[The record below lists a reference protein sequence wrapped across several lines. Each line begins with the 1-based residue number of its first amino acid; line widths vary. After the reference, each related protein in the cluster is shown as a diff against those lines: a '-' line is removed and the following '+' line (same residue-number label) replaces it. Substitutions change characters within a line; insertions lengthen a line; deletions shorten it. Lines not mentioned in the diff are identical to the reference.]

1 VSRVQR
7 ITVLVVALAAALHAW
22 SFEGY
27 GPCDDDYIAYDYARS
42 LVERGELAFNPG
54 ERVEGFSA
62 PGWMLAVAAVIALGG
77 DPARAS
83 VVLSTV
89 AFALLAAAI
98 AVLWFRRHPR
108 DRVGAPAWLVAASPA
123 LAWHAVLG
131 LGTVPLAALLACA
144 FERWDSALRNDRT
157 PLAAAALLGVAA
169 FVRNEALLV
178 ALPLLVSSLRTRRW
192 RVTALALGPLAAWQ
206 LFRLAYFGRL
216 VPITYSV
223 KKLDFLV
230 DLRLGLEY
238 LAESSAAT
246 GLVLALALG
255 LVALARPG
263 RALDPV
269 LRGAATSASVF
280 TLYVIYIGGDFLPL
294 ARFFA
299 PILPLALLAG
309 CHGFV
314 VLFSPSRGLAALAL
328 LGALAFESLQQSQRP
343 FLLAT
348 HLGSEPRWLALG
360 SSIAKAVPPD
370 TRVALAP
377 IGCFRWSSR
386 LYIIDMLG
394 LTNAHIATV
403 EPDPNITIKG
413 HARYDADW
421 VLAQQ
426 PDMIILGTGWLG
438 VDERTGE
445 RELRL
450 SSWEGTLYRHA
461 RLDPESGDYTR
472 LRIDIE
478 GSHPLLFF
486 WRRDKAWPTGA
497 REL

>member
-1 VSRVQR
+1 VTRVQR
-7 ITVLVVALAAALHAW
+7 IVVLAAALVAALHAL
-22 SFEGY
+22 SFLGY

-42 LVERGELAFNPG
+42 LVERGELAFNAG

-62 PGWMLAVAAVIALGG
+62 PGWMLVAAAVIALGG
-77 DPARAS
+77 DPAQAS
-83 VVLSTV
+83 IVLSTL
-89 AFALLAAAI
+89 ACALATAAI
-98 AVLWFRRHPR
+98 GILWFRRHPG

-123 LAWHAVLG
+123 IAWHSVLG
-131 LGTVPLAALLACA
+131 LGTLPLAALLAFA
-144 FERWDSALRNDRT
+144 LERWDRALREART
-157 PLAAAALLGVAA
+157 PVFAAALFGLAA
-169 FVRNEALLV
+169 LVRNEAVLL
-178 ALPLLVSSLRTRRW
+178 ALPLALQALRARRW
-192 RVTALALGPLAAWQ
+192 QLLALALGPLAAWQ
-206 LFRLAYFGRL
+206 AFRIAYFGRL

-223 KKLDFLV
+223 KKLDLLV

-255 LVALARPG
+255 LVALSRPT
-263 RALDPV
+263 RANDPI
-269 LRGAATSASVF
+269 LRSATLAASLFA
-280 TLYVIYIGGDFLPL
+280 LYVVYVGGDFLPL
-294 ARFFA
+294 ARFFL

-309 CHGFV
+309 CEGFLA
-314 VLFSPSRGLAALAL
+314 LFQPTRAVAALAL
-328 LGALAFESLQQSQRP
+328 LGALGFESLQHAQRP

-360 SSIAKAVPPD
+360 SAIAKAVPPD

-377 IGCFRWSSR
+377 IGCFKWSSR
-386 LYIIDMLG
+386 LYVIDMLG
-394 LTNAHIATV
+394 LTNTHIATV

-413 HARYDADW
+413 HTRYDAEW
-421 VLAQQ
+421 VLAQE

-438 VDERTGE
+438 IDERTGE

-450 SSWEGTLYRHA
+450 SSWEGTLYQHP
-461 RLDPESGDYTR
+461 RLAPGSGDYER
-472 LRIDIE
+472 LQMEIE

-486 WRRDKAWPTGA
+486 WKRGQPRPHGA

>member
-1 VSRVQR
+1 MSRVQR
-7 ITVLVVALAAALHAW
+7 IVVLVVALVAAFHAG

-42 LVERGELAFNPG
+42 LVELGELAFNPG

-62 PGWMLAVAAVIALGG
+62 PGWMLTAAAVIALGG
-77 DPARAS
+77 DPAQAS
-83 VVLSTV
+83 VVLSTL
-89 AFALLAAAI
+89 ALALVAAAI
-98 AVLWFRRHPR
+98 AVLWFRRHPM
-108 DRVGAPAWLVAASPA
+108 DRIGAPAWLVAASPA

-144 FERWDSALRNDRT
+144 FERWDNALRNERA
-157 PLAAAALLGVAA
+157 PVAAAVLFGLAA
-169 FVRNEALLV
+169 FVRNEAVLV
-178 ALPLLVSSLRTRRW
+178 ALPLVAASLRVRRW
-192 RVTALALGPLAAWQ
+192 GLAALALAPLAAWQ
-206 LFRLAYFGRL
+206 LFRLVYFGRL

-255 LVALARPG
+255 LVALARPA
-263 RALDPV
+263 RSPDPV
-269 LRGAATSASVF
+269 VRSAAISASVF
-280 TLYVIYIGGDFLPL
+280 SLYVIYVGGDFLPL
-294 ARFFA
+294 ARFFV

-314 VLFSPSRGLAALAL
+314 ALFSPSRGLSALAL

-360 SSIAKAVPPD
+360 SAIAKAVPPD

-386 LYIIDMLG
+386 LYVIDMLG
-394 LTNAHIATV
+394 LTNTHIATV

-413 HARYDADW
+413 HTRYDADW

-438 VDERTGE
+438 VDVRTGE

-450 SSWEGTLYRHA
+450 SSWEGTLYQHPRLA
-461 RLDPESGDYTR
+461 RDGGDFQLLQMEIT
-472 LRIDIE
+472 

-486 WRRDKAWPTGA
+486 WRRDKAWPVGA
-497 REL
+497 TEL